1 MSKQKVNS
9 SLNNQA
15 FIKKLKMCVKT
26 NPKVV
31 KIVVGVVIVILICV
45 ISLSLYFGIG
55 QAKSSVVM
63 KGDNKQS
70 KVSQSVGLH
79 LIEVNNSG
87 DTGGCNNWTYAEYS
101 VFLLVFAIILKCSH
115 LGHHC
120 IWTKRQIR
128 NSVAK
133 ERSRM
138 QVDLDKLSTNE
149 RVIVPAI

>member
-1 MSKQKVNS
+1 
-9 SLNNQA
+9 
-15 FIKKLKMCVKT
+15 MCVNT

-31 KIVVGVVIVILICV
+31 KFVVGVVIVLLIGV
-45 ISLSLYFGIG
+45 TAIALYFGLG

-63 KGDNKQS
+63 QGDNNKS

-79 LIEVNNSG
+79 ILEVHTGDSG
-87 DTGGCNNWTYAEYS
+87 GGCNNWTYAEYS
-101 VFLLVFAIILKCSH
+101 VVLLLFAMILKCSH

-133 ERSRM
+133 ES
-138 QVDLDKLSTNE
+138 KES
-149 RVIVPAI
+149 

>member
-1 MSKQKVNS
+1 
-9 SLNNQA
+9 
-15 FIKKLKMCVKT
+15 MCVKT
-26 NPKVV
+26 NPKIV
-31 KIVVGVVIVILICV
+31 KCVVGVVIVLLICV

-63 KGDNKQS
+63 QGDNNKS
-70 KVSQSVGLH
+70 KVSQSVRLH

-87 DTGGCNNWTYAEYS
+87 DSGGCNNWTYAEYS
-101 VFLLVFAIILKCSH
+101 VVLLLFVMILKCSH

-133 ERSRM
+133 ERMR
-138 QVDLDKLSTNE
+138 QQIDLDKQPTNE

>member
-1 MSKQKVNS
+1 
-9 SLNNQA
+9 
-15 FIKKLKMCVKT
+15 MCVKT

-31 KIVVGVVIVILICV
+31 KCVVGVVIVLLICA
-45 ISLSLYFGIG
+45 ISVSLYFGLG

-63 KGDNKQS
+63 QGDNNKS

-87 DTGGCNNWTYAEYS
+87 DSGGCNNWTYAEYS
-101 VFLLVFAIILKCSH
+101 VVLLLFAIILKCSH

-133 ERSRM
+133 ERMRM
-138 QVDLDKLSTNE
+138 QVDLDKLPKNE

>member
-26 NPKVV
+26 NPKVL

-63 KGDNKQS
+63 QGDNNKS

-79 LIEVNNSG
+79 ILEVNNSG
-87 DTGGCNNWTYAEYS
+87 DNGGCNNWTFAEYS
-101 VFLLVFAIILKCSH
+101 VVLLVFAIILSVLI
-115 LGHHC
+115 LG
-120 IWTKRQIR
+120 ITVSGLR
-128 NSVAK
+128 
-133 ERSRM
+133 
-138 QVDLDKLSTNE
+138 DG
-149 RVIVPAI
+149 